1 MRKRLCSGLL
11 LFISIACYS
20 QDFSNKGKDF
30 WLAYGYHVKM
40 PGANSQQ
47 MVLYFTSDVTAN
59 VKIEIPAV
67 GYSQSLV
74 VTANTVQTSATIPK
88 SGAQDARLTK
98 EGLFTTGIHVT
109 SDKPVVAYAHIYDQ
123 NVSGATLL
131 FPTNTLGSDYYSL
144 NFTQTSNESNSN
156 SWACVVATENNTM
169 VEITPS
175 GATTGG
181 RPAGTPFTVTL
192 GQGEVYNILGTLNG
206 NTGVD
211 LTGTRIRSIA
221 TGSGSC
227 KRIAVFSGSG
237 KINIGC
243 TNGSADNLFQQAF
256 PKNAWGKKYLTA
268 PTSTMPHNYFR
279 VAISVPG
286 TVVKW
291 NGATLTGLTGGFYY
305 EFQTNQPGV
314 IEADQPIMVAQYISS
329 QGCMSNGTPGD
340 PEMIYLSPVEQT
352 INSVVLNSTPNFN
365 ITGHYINVIIK
376 ASDVASFRLDG
387 TARTASF
394 ATHPQDGNYMYAQ
407 FTGLSAGQ
415 HTLQADSG
423 FSAIAYGFGNAESY
437 GYNAGTN
444 LKDLYQYISISNQY
458 ATVNYPA
465 GCKNS
470 PLKFAMTFPYQPTA
484 IEWHFNGLFTDTA
497 IAAPVYDSTWV
508 VNGKTLYRYTLVKDY
523 TITATGT
530 YPIRVLATNP
540 SPDGCSGQQ
549 EIDYDLQI
557 YERPTTAFTYTS
569 NGCTTG
575 TVVFKDQSAAP
586 SRPVTKYVWDFGD
599 GSGAG
604 IQNPSHQY
612 AAAGSFV
619 VKYNVI
625 TDVGCLSDTATQTI
639 PISTPPVAAFA
650 LQGAACENQAVVLA
664 DQSTIPPGNNL
675 VKWYW
680 DFGDGATAV
689 NTSNASVQH
698 LYAGVQGYNV
708 TLQVESNTGC
718 KSSVTTLPLTVHY
731 LPVPDFS
738 LPRICLSDPTA
749 VFNDSSTIADHSE
762 AQFTYSWNYGDGATS
777 TQKNGQ
783 HKYATTGPK
792 NVTLTVTSKDG
803 CVADTIKTF
812 TVNGTQPVAGFNL
825 GTQPPLCS
833 NRGIVLLDQSTVD
846 VGNITRVEIYWDYL
860 NDPLNKTVDDNAVA
874 GRSYTH
880 QYAAFGTPPQQSYQ
894 VKYYTYS
901 GPSCMSPAKVQT
913 LTLEASPKVQ
923 FDTLLPVC
931 AEVSPF
937 RLNAAKEIYGL
948 PGTWAYSG
956 AGIGFM
962 GMFNPAEAQ
971 PGTHT
976 ITYTYTATNGC
987 SDTQSRTIRVYP
999 TPVVNAGPDRY
1010 LLEGG
1015 DITINAS
1022 ASGNGLVYLWSP
1034 ALYLDS
1040 SAVLNPVCTSPIDI
1054 TYQLTARSDDGC
1066 TASDD
1071 VFIKILK
1078 NIKVPNAFSPNGD
1091 GINDTWMIQYLDTY
1105 PGCTVDVYNR
1115 YGQAIFRSTGYSR
1128 PWDGRMNGQPMPV
1141 GTYYWIIDPKNGR
1154 RQVSG
1159 SVTIIR

>member
-1 MRKRLCSGLL
+1 MRKRLCLGLL
-11 LFISIACYS
+11 MFISLAGQS

-47 MVLYFTSDVTAN
+47 MVLYFTSDVTAS
-59 VKIEIPAV
+59 VTIEIPSV
-67 GYSQSLV
+67 GYSQTLTV
-74 VTANTVQTSATIPK
+74 PANTAQTSAAIPK
-88 SGAQDARLTK
+88 TGTQDARLTQ
-98 EGLFTTGIHVT
+98 EGLFNTGIHIT

-156 SWACVVATENNTM
+156 SWACVVATENNTV

-192 GQGEVYNILGTLNG
+192 GQGQVYNIMGTLSG

-211 LTGTRIRSIA
+211 LTGTRIRSVSS
-221 TGSGSC
+221 GSGAC

-268 PTSTMPHNYFR
+268 PTSTMPNNYFR
-279 VAISVPG
+279 VAISTPG

-291 NGATLTGLTGGFYY
+291 NGTVLTGLTGNFYY
-305 EFQTNQPGV
+305 QFLTSAPGV

-329 QGCMSNGTPGD
+329 QGCIANGTPGD

-352 INSVVLNSTPNFN
+352 ISSVVLNSTPNYA
-365 ITGHYINVIIK
+365 ITGHYINVVMK
-376 ASDVASFRLDG
+376 AADVGSFKLDGANRAASF
-387 TARTASF
+387 TV
-394 ATHPQDGNYMYAQ
+394 HPQDGNYMYAQ

-415 HTLQADSG
+415 HTLLADSG

-444 LKDLYQYISISNQY
+444 LRDLYQYISINNQY

-484 IEWHFNGLFTDTA
+484 MEWHFNGLFPDTA
-497 IAAPVYDSTWV
+497 IATPVYDSTWV
-508 VNGKTLYRYTLVKDY
+508 ANGKTLYRYTLVKNY
-523 TITATGT
+523 TITTIGT
-530 YPIRVLATNP
+530 YPIVVLATNP

-557 YERPTTAFTYTS
+557 YDRPVAAFTYTS
-569 NGCTTG
+569 NGCTNG
-575 TVVFKDQSAAP
+575 TVAFKDQTGTL
-586 SRPVTKYVWDFGD
+586 SRPVIKYVWDFGD
-599 GSGAG
+599 AGGAG
-604 IQNPSHQY
+604 IQNPSHPY
-612 AAAGSFV
+612 AAAGSFI
-619 VKYNVI
+619 VKYNII
-625 TDVGCLSDTATQTI
+625 TDVGCLSDTAMQTLN
-639 PISTPPVAAFA
+639 ISNPPTAGFA
-650 LQGAACENQAVVLA
+650 LQGPACDGQVVTIK
-664 DQSTIPPGNNL
+664 DQSAITAGNNL

-680 DFGDGATAV
+680 DLGDGTTV
-689 NTSNASVQH
+689 TNTSNVSIQH

-708 TLQVESNTGC
+708 SLQVESNTGC
-718 KSSVTTLPLTVHY
+718 KSTVTTIPVQVHY
-731 LPVPDFS
+731 LPVPNFS

-749 VFNDSSTIADHSE
+749 IFNDSSTIADHSE
-762 AQFTYSWNYGDGATS
+762 AQFTYGWDFGDGGTA

-783 HKYATTGPK
+783 HKYLSTGPK

-803 CVADTIKTF
+803 CIADTIKTF

-825 GTQPPLCS
+825 STQPPLCS
-833 NRGIVLLDQSTVD
+833 NKGITLLDQSTVD
-846 VGNITRVEIYWDYL
+846 VGSITRVEIYWDYL
-860 NDPLNKTVDDNAVA
+860 NDPLNKTVDDSAVA
-874 GRSYTH
+874 GRLYVH
-880 QYAAFGTPPQQSYQ
+880 QYAAFGTPLQQSYQ
-894 VKYYTYS
+894 VRYFTSS
-901 GPSCMSPAKVQT
+901 GPSCTSPAKVQT
-913 LTLEASPKVQ
+913 VTLDASPKIQ

-931 AEVSPF
+931 AEVAPF
-937 RLNAAKEIYGL
+937 QVTAAKDIYGL
-948 PGTWAYSG
+948 PGTGVYSG
-956 AGIGFM
+956 AGISGQ
-962 GMFNPAEAQ
+962 GLFNPAAATA
-971 PGTHT
+971 GTHA
-976 ITYTYTATNGC
+976 ITYTFTAANGC
-987 SDTQSRTIRVYP
+987 SDTQTKTVIVYP
-999 TPVVNAGPDRY
+999 TPKLDAGPDRY

-1015 DITINAS
+1015 DIIINAI
-1022 ASGNGLVYLWSP
+1022 APGNAPAYLWTPS
-1034 ALYLDS
+1034 AYLDNP
-1040 SAVLNPVCTSPIDI
+1040 AALTPVCTASMDI
-1054 TYQLTARSDDGC
+1054 TYTITATSGDGC
-1066 TASDD
+1066 VASDD
-1071 VFIKILK
+1071 MFVKILK

-1115 YGQAIFRSTGYSR
+1115 YGQQVFHSTGYSR
-1128 PWDGRMNGQPMPV
+1128 PWDGRVNGQPLPV
-1141 GTYYWIIDPKNGR
+1141 AVYYWIIDPKNGR

-1159 SVTIIR
+1159 SITIIR

>member
-11 LFISIACYS
+11 MFISLAGVS

-59 VKIEIPAV
+59 VKIEIPSV
-67 GYSQSLV
+67 GYSQTLV
-74 VTANTVQTSATIPK
+74 VPANTAQTSAAIPR

-144 NFTQTSNESNSN
+144 NFTQSSNEGNAN
-156 SWACVVATENNTM
+156 SWACVVATESNTM

-181 RPAGTPFTVTL
+181 RAAGTPFTVTL
-192 GQGEVYNILGTLNG
+192 NQGEVYNIMGTLNG

-268 PTSTMPHNYFR
+268 PTSTMPYNYFR
-279 VAISVPG
+279 VAISSPG

-291 NGATLTGLTGGFYY
+291 NGTVLTGLTGNFYY
-305 EFQTNQPGV
+305 EFMTNQPGV
-314 IEADQPIMVAQYISS
+314 IEADQPIMVAQYITS
-329 QGCMSNGTPGD
+329 QGCMNNGTPGD

-352 INSVVLNSTPNFN
+352 INSVVLNSTPNYD
-365 ITGHYINVIIK
+365 ITGHYINVIMK
-376 ASDVASFRLDG
+376 ATDVASFKLDG
-387 TARTASF
+387 ANRASSF
-394 ATHPQDGNYMYAQ
+394 MIHPQDGNYMYAQ

-415 HTLQADSG
+415 HTLLADSG

-444 LKDLYQYISISNQY
+444 LKDLYQYISINNQY

-470 PLKFAMTFPYQPTA
+470 PLKFAMTFPYQPTEM
-484 IEWHFNGLFTDTA
+484 EWHFNGLFADTA
-497 IAAPVYDSTWV
+497 IATPVYDSTWV

-523 TITATGT
+523 TIPAIGT
-530 YPIRVLATNP
+530 YPITVLATNP

-557 YERPTTAFTYTS
+557 YDRPTTAFTYTS

-575 TVVFKDQSAAP
+575 TVVFKDQGPAP
-586 SRPVTKYVWDFGD
+586 SRPVAKYVWDFGD
-599 GSGAG
+599 GSGAA

-612 AAAGSFV
+612 AAAGSFAI
-619 VKYNVI
+619 KYNII

-639 PISTPPVAAFA
+639 KISTPPVAAFG
-650 LQGAACENQAVVLA
+650 LQGSACESQAVVLA
-664 DQSTIPPGNNL
+664 DQSVIPAGNTL

-680 DFGDGATAV
+680 DFGDGATTV

-698 LYAGVQGYNV
+698 VYAGVQGYNV

-718 KSSVTTLPLTVHY
+718 KSAVTTIPVQVHY

-738 LPRICLSDPTA
+738 LPRICLNDPTA
-749 VFNDSSTIADHSE
+749 LFNDSSTIADHSE
-762 AQFTYSWNYGDGATS
+762 AQFTYGWDFGDGATS

-783 HKYATTGPK
+783 HKYASTGPK

-803 CVADTIKTF
+803 CIGDTLKTF

-825 GTQPPLCS
+825 GTPPPLCS
-833 NRGIVLLDQSTVD
+833 NKGITLLDQSSVD
-846 VGNITRVEIYWDYL
+846 VGGIVKVEIYWDYL
-860 NDPLNKTVDDNAVA
+860 NDPTKKTVDDNPQP
-874 GRSYTH
+874 GRTYTY
-880 QYAAFGTPPQQSYQ
+880 QYPAFGTPLQQSYQ

-901 GPSCMSPAKVQT
+901 GPSCMSSPKIQT
-913 LTLEASPKVQ
+913 LTLEASPKIM

-931 AEVSPF
+931 AEVVPF
-937 RLNAAKEIYGL
+937 QVTAAKEVYGL
-948 PGTWAYSG
+948 TGSGVYSG
-956 AGIGFM
+956 AGISASGLFS
-962 GMFNPAEAQ
+962 PAMARA
-971 PGTHT
+971 GTHA
-976 ITYTYTATNGC
+976 ITYTFTAANGC
-987 SDTQSRTIRVYP
+987 SDAQAKTILVYP
-999 TPVVNAGPDRY
+999 TPLVNAGPDRY

-1015 DITINAS
+1015 DITINAM
-1022 ASGNGLVYLWSP
+1022 ASGNGLAYGWSP
-1034 ALYLDS
+1034 SLYLDNS
-1040 SAVLNPVCTSPIDI
+1040 TGLNPVCTSPEDI
-1054 TYQLTARSDDGC
+1054 TYKLTAHSADGC

-1091 GINDTWMIQYLDTY
+1091 GINDTWMIRYLDTY

-1115 YGQAIFRSTGYSR
+1115 YGQVVFHATGYSR

-1154 RQVSG
+1154 RQVNG